1 MSIHIGLD
9 VIGSFVLLGYVLV
22 FQMQYIKLQERLFDL
37 YKVENKRMAAIVEEL
52 KAELKISDNVAD
64 AGEKVGH

>member
-1 MSIHIGLD
+1 LSIHIGLD

-22 FQMQYIKLQERLFDL
+22 FQMQHIKLQERLFDL
-37 YKVENKRMAAIVEEL
+37 YKFENKRMATIVEEL